1 MNSRA
6 NLPVLLKKDESG
18 LFVAEC
24 LLVPDCRCT
33 GRTRA
38 EVLHTMQT
46 LLRTKGATA
55 SGPYEVVHLAVT
67 A

>member
-1 MNSRA
+1 MNSRT
-6 NLPVLLKKDESG
+6 NLPVLLKQDESG

-24 LLVPDCRCT
+24 LLIPDCRCT
-33 GRTRA
+33 GRTRH

-46 LLRTKGATA
+46 LLRTKRAAG
-55 SGPYEVVHLAVT
+55 SMPYEVVHLAVT